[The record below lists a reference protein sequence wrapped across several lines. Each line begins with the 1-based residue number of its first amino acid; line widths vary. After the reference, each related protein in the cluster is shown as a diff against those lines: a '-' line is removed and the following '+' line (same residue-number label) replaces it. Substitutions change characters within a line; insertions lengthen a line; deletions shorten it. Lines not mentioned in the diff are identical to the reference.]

1 MTKLF
6 DALVSHNTGRYVA
19 DIQPALLNVQANVR
33 EIDYSRSVVYEVSAK
48 IGTTLIA
55 TNRNGLEDIKRRA
68 WASINHHVYEEFRPD
83 LAAMRDALYMRD
95 TDKALTALHNLYDR
109 MYKV

>member
-6 DALVSHNTGRYVA
+6 DALVAHNTGRYVA
-19 DIQPALLNVQANVR
+19 DMQPALLHVHDVAR

-48 IGTTLIA
+48 VGATLIA
-55 TNRNGLEDIKRRA
+55 TNRTGLEDIKRRA
-68 WASINHHVYEEFRPD
+68 WASISHHVYEEFRPD
-83 LAAMRDALYMRD
+83 LAAMRGALLMRD
-95 TDKALTALHNLYDR
+95 TDKALTALHKLYDR